1 MTVSILISL
10 IATLALWL
18 PVNSHS
24 LALFYV
30 MVPIFGFGS
39 GSVMSLAPVCIGE
52 LAKVSEYGQRYG
64 TSYSVVGIAYVS
76 PFFSFW
82 DGEVADVIGP
92 SFLFPSLPSYKLRL
106 ARRRSSPS
114 VVGCWFWRWRRFL
127 WRAGRFWII
136 AGRGRL
142 RFSWVLLACVLSG
155 YQVG

>member
-18 PVNSHS
+18 PVNSQS

-64 TSYSVVGIAYVS
+64 TSYSVVGIAYV
-76 PFFSFW
+76 FFLF
-82 DGEVADVIGP
+82 
-92 SFLFPSLPSYKLRL
+92 FLFPLLFPR
-106 ARRRSSPS
+106 
-114 VVGCWFWRWRRFL
+114 G
-127 WRAGRFWII
+127 
-136 AGRGRL
+136 GRL
-142 RFSWVLLACVLSG
+142 LML
-155 YQVG
+155 